1 METFNDIWQ
10 GVLSYCR
17 TKINETAFN
26 LWLSPIEIL
35 DFTNNKVQLHFSNA
49 FRKNTVVGQ
58 YGNLLS
64 EAFESICGFPVSIEY
79 LCPEDFLTKE
89 EKNQQ
94 DLEDFKNDTFTFD
107 NFIVGPSN
115 KFAYTAAKAI
125 AADPGGQISK
135 GRSHSNY
142 NPLFIYGNSGLGK
155 THILNAISYEV
166 KRNYPDM
173 KVVYVKTEDFANEFI
188 SCLGRKTVD
197 EFHNKYRNN
206 IDVFLVDDIQFIAGK
221 TQTEEEFFHTF
232 NSLVDNGKQVVLT
245 SDRPPKEIQ
254 SLTDRLRS
262 RFVSGLLADI
272 QSPEYETRCAIIKRK
287 AELLDFNNIPQ
298 NVVEY
303 IAERIKSNIRQL
315 EGITKKLQAM
325 CIFGNQEPTIALA
338 QMAIKDI
345 LNDTQP
351 LPVTINR
358 IVDEVSRTTGVSVED
373 IYGKKQK
380 ANISRARKMC
390 FYIIRETTNM
400 SFEAIGAEFGK
411 DHSTVMYNIDK
422 FGELI
427 KTDSTLNS
435 QVSDIINN
443 IKDEQ

>member
-1 METFNDIWQ
+1 METYEDLWQ
-10 GVLSYCR
+10 NVLAYCKE
-17 TKINETAFN
+17 KINETAFD
-26 LWLSPIEIL
+26 LWLSPIEIMN
-35 DFTNNKVQLHFSNA
+35 FENGIAQLHFSNA

-58 YGNLLS
+58 YGSLLD
-64 EAFESICGFPVSIEY
+64 EAFEKICGFPVYVAYFS
-79 LCPEDFLTKE
+79 PEDFMTE
-89 EKNQQ
+89 AEKNRQ
-94 DLEDFKNDTFTFD
+94 DLFDLKNDTFTFD

-135 GRSHSNY
+135 GRSLSNY

-166 KRNYPDM
+166 QRNYPDM
-173 KVVYVKTEDFANEFI
+173 KVVYIKTEDFANEFI
-188 SCLGRKTVD
+188 SCLGKKTVD
-197 EFHNKYRNN
+197 EFHEKYRNN

-272 QSPEYETRCAIIKRK
+272 QTPEYETRCAIINRK
-287 AELLDFNNIPQ
+287 AELLDFKIPD
-298 NVVEY
+298 NVIQY

-315 EGITKKLQAM
+315 EGITKKLHAI
-325 CIFGNQEPTIALA
+325 CTFGDQQPTIALA
-338 QMAIKDI
+338 QTAIKDI
-345 LNDTQP
+345 LNDIQP
-351 LPVTINR
+351 LPVTISR
-358 IVDEVSRTTGVSVED
+358 IVDEVSRTTGISVED
-373 IYGKKQK
+373 IY
-380 ANISRARKMC
+380 SRKRTADVSIARKMC
-390 FYIIRETTNM
+390 FYIIREVTNM
-400 SFEAIGAEFGK
+400 SYKNIGKEFDR
-411 DHSTVMYNIDK
+411 DHSTVLYNI
-422 FGELI
+422 EEIENQI

-435 QVSDIINN
+435 RVSDIINN
-443 IKDEQ
+443 IKDYQ